1 MNLKI
6 SAERGDGMLN
16 YLEQGMILYVM
27 AAVCVI
33 GVISRFAANRC
44 YKSLIRQSDNL
55 AAAKDK
61 QLQQMKT
68 KYESIYRMNCGIKN
82 TEAFVSKMQQQYR
95 IAGTRLTSWEN
106 CSIYC
111 AAAAFLIG
119 AVSSLIL
126 YLNKGS
132 VQNCVLYLAGGSLMA
147 AGMIVLSGLMGNSS
161 NKDLLETALVH
172 YFENVLVVRSARDM
186 PDGISEEQPDE
197 LVQPEREAAR
207 SSAAARAR
215 GAMRDDLFMQ
225 KKDGAQKEN
234 NVSAE
239 NEKRVNRPELV
250 RKEEPEKD
258 HQKQLEELKESL
270 AQIAAARGESGDRQ
284 AHKQQTRKLSPKEE
298 QLINDII
305 SQYLS

>member
-16 YLEQGMILYVM
+16 YLAQGMILYVM

-68 KYESIYRMNCGIKN
+68 KYESIYRMNCGMKN

-106 CSIYC
+106 CSINC

-186 PDGISEEQPDE
+186 PDGISEEQ
-197 LVQPEREAAR
+197 
-207 SSAAARAR
+207 
-215 GAMRDDLFMQ
+215 
-225 KKDGAQKEN
+225 
-234 NVSAE
+234 
-239 NEKRVNRPELV
+239 VNRPELV

-284 AHKQQTRKLSPKEE
+284 VHKQQTRKLSPKEE

>member
-1 MNLKI
+1 MLVYELGDRKMNLKI

-132 VQNCVLYLAGGSLMA
+132 VQNLSL
-147 AGMIVLSGLMGNSS
+147 I
-161 NKDLLETALVH
+161 H
-172 YFENVLVVRSARDM
+172 
-186 PDGISEEQPDE
+186 ISEPT
-197 LVQPEREAAR
+197 RR
-207 SSAAARAR
+207 S
-215 GAMRDDLFMQ
+215 
-225 KKDGAQKEN
+225 
-234 NVSAE
+234 
-239 NEKRVNRPELV
+239 
-250 RKEEPEKD
+250 
-258 HQKQLEELKESL
+258 
-270 AQIAAARGESGDRQ
+270 
-284 AHKQQTRKLSPKEE
+284 
-298 QLINDII
+298 
-305 SQYLS
+305 

>member
-68 KYESIYRMNCGIKN
+68 KYESIYRMNCGMKN

-132 VQNCVLYLAGGSLMA
+132 VQNCVLYLAGG
-147 AGMIVLSGLMGNSS
+147 
-161 NKDLLETALVH
+161 
-172 YFENVLVVRSARDM
+172 
-186 PDGISEEQPDE
+186 
-197 LVQPEREAAR
+197 
-207 SSAAARAR
+207 RAR

-284 AHKQQTRKLSPKEE
+284 VHKQQTRKLSPKEE

>member
-147 AGMIVLSGLMGNSS
+147 AGLIVLSGLMGNSS

-197 LVQPEREAAR
+197 LVQPEREAVR
-207 SSAAARAR
+207 SSAAARVR
-215 GAMRDDLFMQ
+215 GAMRDDIFMQ

-234 NVSAE
+234 NATAE

-250 RKEEPEKD
+250 RKEEPQKD

-284 AHKQQTRKLSPKEE
+284 LHKQQTRKLSPKEE

>member
-68 KYESIYRMNCGIKN
+68 KYESIYRMNCGMKN

-161 NKDLLETALVH
+161 NKEHLFTILKMCLLCEVQEICQMESVKSSKMRLCSQSARLLEAVQQPEH
-172 YFENVLVVRSARDM
+172 
-186 PDGISEEQPDE
+186 EEQ
-197 LVQPEREAAR
+197 
-207 SSAAARAR
+207 
-215 GAMRDDLFMQ
+215 
-225 KKDGAQKEN
+225 
-234 NVSAE
+234 
-239 NEKRVNRPELV
+239 
-250 RKEEPEKD
+250 
-258 HQKQLEELKESL
+258 
-270 AQIAAARGESGDRQ
+270 
-284 AHKQQTRKLSPKEE
+284 
-298 QLINDII
+298 
-305 SQYLS
+305 

>member
-1 MNLKI
+1 
-6 SAERGDGMLN
+6 
-16 YLEQGMILYVM
+16 
-27 AAVCVI
+27 
-33 GVISRFAANRC
+33 
-44 YKSLIRQSDNL
+44 
-55 AAAKDK
+55 
-61 QLQQMKT
+61 
-68 KYESIYRMNCGIKN
+68 
-82 TEAFVSKMQQQYR
+82 
-95 IAGTRLTSWEN
+95 
-106 CSIYC
+106 
-111 AAAAFLIG
+111 
-119 AVSSLIL
+119 
-126 YLNKGS
+126 
-132 VQNCVLYLAGGSLMA
+132 
-147 AGMIVLSGLMGNSS
+147 
-161 NKDLLETALVH
+161 
-172 YFENVLVVRSARDM
+172 M

-197 LVQPEREAAR
+197 LVQPEREAVR

-284 AHKQQTRKLSPKEE
+284 VHKQQTRKLSPKEE

>member
-1 MNLKI
+1 
-6 SAERGDGMLN
+6 
-16 YLEQGMILYVM
+16 
-27 AAVCVI
+27 
-33 GVISRFAANRC
+33 
-44 YKSLIRQSDNL
+44 
-55 AAAKDK
+55 
-61 QLQQMKT
+61 
-68 KYESIYRMNCGIKN
+68 
-82 TEAFVSKMQQQYR
+82 
-95 IAGTRLTSWEN
+95 
-106 CSIYC
+106 
-111 AAAAFLIG
+111 
-119 AVSSLIL
+119 
-126 YLNKGS
+126 
-132 VQNCVLYLAGGSLMA
+132 MA

-225 KKDGAQKEN
+225 KKDGAQ
-234 NVSAE
+234 

-284 AHKQQTRKLSPKEE
+284 VHKQQTRKLSPKEE

>member
-1 MNLKI
+1 
-6 SAERGDGMLN
+6 
-16 YLEQGMILYVM
+16 M

-147 AGMIVLSGLMGNSS
+147 AGMIVLSGFDGKIVPTKIFLKQHLSTILKMCLLCEVQEICQMASVRSS
-161 NKDLLETALVH
+161 QTSLCSQNARLLEAVQQPEH
-172 YFENVLVVRSARDM
+172 
-186 PDGISEEQPDE
+186 EEQ
-197 LVQPEREAAR
+197 
-207 SSAAARAR
+207 
-215 GAMRDDLFMQ
+215 
-225 KKDGAQKEN
+225 
-234 NVSAE
+234 
-239 NEKRVNRPELV
+239 
-250 RKEEPEKD
+250 
-258 HQKQLEELKESL
+258 
-270 AQIAAARGESGDRQ
+270 
-284 AHKQQTRKLSPKEE
+284 
-298 QLINDII
+298 
-305 SQYLS
+305 

>member
-1 MNLKI
+1 MCI
-6 SAERGDGMLN
+6 VSGW
-16 YLEQGMILYVM
+16 
-27 AAVCVI
+27 
-33 GVISRFAANRC
+33 
-44 YKSLIRQSDNL
+44 RQFD
-55 AAAKDK
+55 
-61 QLQQMKT
+61 
-68 KYESIYRMNCGIKN
+68 
-82 TEAFVSKMQQQYR
+82 
-95 IAGTRLTSWEN
+95 
-106 CSIYC
+106 
-111 AAAAFLIG
+111 
-119 AVSSLIL
+119 
-126 YLNKGS
+126 
-132 VQNCVLYLAGGSLMA
+132 
-147 AGMIVLSGLMGNSS
+147 GNSS

-234 NVSAE
+234 NVSVE

-258 HQKQLEELKESL
+258 HQKKLEELKESL

-284 AHKQQTRKLSPKEE
+284 VHKQQTRKLSPKEE

>member
-132 VQNCVLYLAGGSLMA
+132 VQNCVLVQTKIFLRHHLLTILKMCLLCEVQEICQMASVRSSQTSLCSQNA
-147 AGMIVLSGLMGNSS
+147 R
-161 NKDLLETALVH
+161 LLEA
-172 YFENVLVVRSARDM
+172 VR
-186 PDGISEEQPDE
+186 
-197 LVQPEREAAR
+197 
-207 SSAAARAR
+207 
-215 GAMRDDLFMQ
+215 
-225 KKDGAQKEN
+225 
-234 NVSAE
+234 
-239 NEKRVNRPELV
+239 
-250 RKEEPEKD
+250 
-258 HQKQLEELKESL
+258 QLEHEV
-270 AQIAAARGESGDRQ
+270 Q
-284 AHKQQTRKLSPKEE
+284 
-298 QLINDII
+298 
-305 SQYLS
+305 

>member
-186 PDGISEEQPDE
+186 PD
-197 LVQPEREAAR
+197 
-207 SSAAARAR
+207 
-215 GAMRDDLFMQ
+215 
-225 KKDGAQKEN
+225 
-234 NVSAE
+234 
-239 NEKRVNRPELV
+239 
-250 RKEEPEKD
+250 RK
-258 HQKQLEELKESL
+258 SVV
-270 AQIAAARGESGDRQ
+270 
-284 AHKQQTRKLSPKEE
+284 
-298 QLINDII
+298 
-305 SQYLS
+305 

>member
-1 MNLKI
+1 
-6 SAERGDGMLN
+6 
-16 YLEQGMILYVM
+16 
-27 AAVCVI
+27 
-33 GVISRFAANRC
+33 
-44 YKSLIRQSDNL
+44 
-55 AAAKDK
+55 
-61 QLQQMKT
+61 
-68 KYESIYRMNCGIKN
+68 
-82 TEAFVSKMQQQYR
+82 MQQQYR

-215 GAMRDDLFMQ
+215 GAMR
-225 KKDGAQKEN
+225 G
-234 NVSAE
+234 
-239 NEKRVNRPELV
+239 
-250 RKEEPEKD
+250 
-258 HQKQLEELKESL
+258 
-270 AQIAAARGESGDRQ
+270 
-284 AHKQQTRKLSPKEE
+284 
-298 QLINDII
+298 
-305 SQYLS
+305 

>member
-111 AAAAFLIG
+111 AAQHF
-119 AVSSLIL
+119 
-126 YLNKGS
+126 K
-132 VQNCVLYLAGGSLMA
+132 
-147 AGMIVLSGLMGNSS
+147 
-161 NKDLLETALVH
+161 
-172 YFENVLVVRSARDM
+172 
-186 PDGISEEQPDE
+186 
-197 LVQPEREAAR
+197 
-207 SSAAARAR
+207 
-215 GAMRDDLFMQ
+215 
-225 KKDGAQKEN
+225 
-234 NVSAE
+234 
-239 NEKRVNRPELV
+239 
-250 RKEEPEKD
+250 
-258 HQKQLEELKESL
+258 
-270 AQIAAARGESGDRQ
+270 
-284 AHKQQTRKLSPKEE
+284 
-298 QLINDII
+298 
-305 SQYLS
+305 

>member
-1 MNLKI
+1 MLVYELGDRKMNLKI

-68 KYESIYRMNCGIKN
+68 KYESIYRMNCGMKN

-161 NKDLLETALVH
+161 NKDLLETAQSYVKSSYFLFAWFPFFH
-172 YFENVLVVRSARDM
+172 YSSIRMRW
-186 PDGISEEQPDE
+186 ISCAFP
-197 LVQPEREAAR
+197 LALSISIKTAL
-207 SSAAARAR
+207 SS
-215 GAMRDDLFMQ
+215 
-225 KKDGAQKEN
+225 
-234 NVSAE
+234 
-239 NEKRVNRPELV
+239 
-250 RKEEPEKD
+250 
-258 HQKQLEELKESL
+258 
-270 AQIAAARGESGDRQ
+270 
-284 AHKQQTRKLSPKEE
+284 
-298 QLINDII
+298 I
-305 SQYLS
+305 S

>member
-1 MNLKI
+1 
-6 SAERGDGMLN
+6 
-16 YLEQGMILYVM
+16 
-27 AAVCVI
+27 
-33 GVISRFAANRC
+33 
-44 YKSLIRQSDNL
+44 
-55 AAAKDK
+55 
-61 QLQQMKT
+61 
-68 KYESIYRMNCGIKN
+68 
-82 TEAFVSKMQQQYR
+82 
-95 IAGTRLTSWEN
+95 
-106 CSIYC
+106 
-111 AAAAFLIG
+111 
-119 AVSSLIL
+119 
-126 YLNKGS
+126 
-132 VQNCVLYLAGGSLMA
+132 MA

-250 RKEEPEKD
+250 RKEEPEK
-258 HQKQLEELKESL
+258 SL

-284 AHKQQTRKLSPKEE
+284 VHKQQTRKLSPKEE